1 MNHEIRG
8 TTLPVL
14 LITLDQGEKVVAE
27 SGELSW
33 LTTAIQMA
41 TSTKM
46 AGSKG
51 VFGGLKRAFGGGS
64 FFMTEYRAE
73 GGSGT
78 VAFATKV
85 PGEILPVSV
94 SGDSYR
100 LHHHG
105 YLCGTEDVELSV
117 AFQQKL
123 GAGVFGGEGFILQK
137 VSGSGQA
144 WVELDGEVILYD
156 LQPGEVLR
164 VHPGHIGMFE
174 ATVGFNITTVPGIK
188 NKLFGGD
195 GIFLATLTGPGKVWL
210 QSLPL
215 PNLAHALAP
224 FLPAGEA
231 AVEGGIAG
239 GIIGG
244 ILNK

>member
-1 MNHEIRG
+1 MNHEIKG
-8 TTLPVL
+8 TMLPVL
-14 LITLDQGEKVVAE
+14 LITLENGERVVAE

-33 LTTAIQMA
+33 LTSTIQLT

-64 FFMTEYRAE
+64 FFMTEYRAD
-73 GGSGT
+73 GGQGT

-85 PGEILPVSV
+85 PGEILPVTV
-94 SGDSYR
+94 NGDTYR
-100 LHHHG
+100 IHHHG
-105 YLCGTEDVELSV
+105 YLCGTEGVELSV

-123 GAGVFGGEGFILQK
+123 GAGIFGGEGFILQK
-137 VSGSGQA
+137 VAGSGQA
-144 WVELDGEVILYD
+144 WIELDGEVITYD
-156 LQPGEVLR
+156 LQPGETLR

-174 ATVGFNITTVPGIK
+174 ARVGFGITTVPGIK

-195 GIFLATLTGPGKVWL
+195 GIFLASLTGPGKVWL

-224 FLPAGEA
+224 FLPTAEA
-231 AVEGGIAG
+231 AAEGGVAG
-239 GIIGG
+239 SIIGG
-244 ILNK
+244 LLKK

>member
-1 MNHEIRG
+1 VNHEIKG

-14 LITLDQGEKVVAE
+14 LVNLDAGEKVIAE

-33 LTTAIQMA
+33 LTDSIQLT

-51 VFGGLKRAFGGGS
+51 LVGGLKRAFAGGS
-64 FFMTEYRAE
+64 LFMTEYRAE
-73 GGSGT
+73 GGPGT

-85 PGEILPVSV
+85 PGEIHQVEV
-94 SGDSYR
+94 NGDSYR
-100 LHHHG
+100 IHHHG
-105 YLCGTEDVELSV
+105 YLCGTEGVELSI

-123 GAGVFGGEGFILQK
+123 GAGIFGGEGFILQK
-137 VSGSGQA
+137 VAGAGQA
-144 WVELDGEVILYD
+144 WVELDGEVTTYE
-156 LQPGEVLR
+156 LQAGQRLR

-174 ATVGFNITTVPGIK
+174 PTVEFSITTVPGIK

-195 GIFLATLTGPGKVWL
+195 GLFLATLMGPGKVWL

-215 PNLAHALAP
+215 PNLALALGP
-224 FLPAGEA
+224 YLPQQESA
-231 AVEGGIAG
+231 AEGGAVG

-244 ILNK
+244 LLKN

>member
-33 LTTAIQMA
+33 LTNAIQMT